1 MKRKIILVCICILAL
16 TIFSSAQSVVITK
29 KAVTYKRP
37 KPNSEYKHTF
47 VVNYPKV
54 KASTP
59 SISKLIEA
67 AISYEKVFDMKLSE
81 EMGEYQWLE
90 VADYEIGYN
99 KNGILSISLFM
110 EGSAAYPDSSR
121 RFVVIDTKTGKRV
134 TPAAAFTNAIALLK
148 MVIKAKDQE
157 VAQAI
162 SDLKKDPENAD
173 APLDD
178 MFRDSEQYNK
188 VSLNEFS
195 ISDRGV
201 TFHHNYGFAHVA
213 KALEPNGEFMFTWA
227 QLKPF
232 IKSGGLLSRIAR

>member
-16 TIFSSAQSVVITK
+16 TIFSSALERGHHEKGRDVQTPKTEQRVQ
-29 KAVTYKRP
+29 TYFCRQL
-37 KPNSEYKHTF
+37 S
-47 VVNYPKV
+47 KV

-110 EGSAAYPDSSR
+110 EGQPAAYPDSSR

-162 SDLKKDPENAD
+162 SDLKTNP
-173 APLDD
+173 
-178 MFRDSEQYNK
+178 
-188 VSLNEFS
+188 
-195 ISDRGV
+195 G
-201 TFHHNYGFAHVA
+201 
-213 KALEPNGEFMFTWA
+213 
-227 QLKPF
+227 
-232 IKSGGLLSRIAR
+232 